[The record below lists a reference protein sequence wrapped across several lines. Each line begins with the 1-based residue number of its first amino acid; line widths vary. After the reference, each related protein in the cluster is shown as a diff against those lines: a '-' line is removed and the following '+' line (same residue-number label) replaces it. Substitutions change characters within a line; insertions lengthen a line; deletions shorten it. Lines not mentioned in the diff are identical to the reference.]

1 VLLQNVKNVFTQ
13 VVRIS
18 FGDDRIGHMGKIKL
32 SEKEFDGIV
41 KKTLQHIPQE
51 IRGYL
56 NNIIITV
63 QERPSKRMREEMELG
78 LDGPLLGLFEG
89 VPLIEQ
95 LATSPPLYPDMI
107 YLFQEPLEAM
117 CETQEELE
125 AEIEITLVHE
135 VAHYVGM
142 TEERLAELGYG

>member
-1 VLLQNVKNVFTQ
+1 
-13 VVRIS
+13 VRIS
-18 FGDDRIGHMGKIKL
+18 FGDDRIGHMGKIRL

-41 KKTLQHIPQE
+41 KKALQRIPGE

-56 NNIIITV
+56 NNIVITV
-63 QERPSKRMREEMELG
+63 QKRPSKRMREEIELA
-78 LDGPLLGLFEG
+78 LDEPLLGLFEG
-89 VPLIEQ
+89 VPLIERSV
-95 LATSPPLYPDMI
+95 TSPPLYPDII

-117 CETQEELE
+117 CETLEELQE
-125 AEIEITLVHE
+125 EIEITVVHE

>member
-1 VLLQNVKNVFTQ
+1 MRT
-13 VVRIS
+13 S

-41 KKTLQHIPQE
+41 KKALQCIPRE

-56 NNIIITV
+56 NNIVITV
-63 QERPSKRMREEMELG
+63 QKRPSKRMREEIELA
-78 LDGPLLGLFEG
+78 LDEPLLGLFEG
-89 VPLIEQ
+89 VPLIERSV
-95 LATSPPLYPDMI
+95 TSPPLYPDMI

-117 CETQEELE
+117 CETLEELQE
-125 AEIEITLVHE
+125 EIEITVVHE

>member
-1 VLLQNVKNVFTQ
+1 M
-13 VVRIS
+13 RIS
-18 FGDDRIGHMGKIKL
+18 FGDDRIRHMGKIKL

-41 KKTLQHIPQE
+41 KKALQRIPRE

-56 NNIIITV
+56 TNIVITV
-63 QERPSKRMREEMELG
+63 QKRPSKRMREEMALG

-89 VPLIEQ
+89 VPLIERSV
-95 LATSPPLYPDMI
+95 TSPPLYPDII

-117 CETQEELE
+117 CGTLEELQE
-125 AEIEITLVHE
+125 EIEITVVHE

>member
-1 VLLQNVKNVFTQ
+1 
-13 VVRIS
+13 
-18 FGDDRIGHMGKIKL
+18 MGKIKL

-41 KKTLQHIPQE
+41 KKALQRIPRE

-56 NNIIITV
+56 NNIVITV
-63 QERPSKRMREEMELG
+63 QKRPSKRMREEIELA
-78 LDGPLLGLFEG
+78 LDEPLLGLFEG
-89 VPLIEQ
+89 VPLIERSV
-95 LATSPPLYPDMI
+95 TSPPLYPDII

-117 CETQEELE
+117 CETLEELQE
-125 AEIEITLVHE
+125 EIEITVVHE